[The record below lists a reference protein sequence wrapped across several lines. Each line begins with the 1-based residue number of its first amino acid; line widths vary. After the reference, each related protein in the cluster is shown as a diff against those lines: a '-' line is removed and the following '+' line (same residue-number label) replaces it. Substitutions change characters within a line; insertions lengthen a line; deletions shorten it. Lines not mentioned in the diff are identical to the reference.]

1 MPIYEIHESHG
12 IHEKREI
19 DKSKGSRRPRRRVV
33 VRLDVRALWD
43 RLDTLNRSQR
53 WLARKIGVSPGY
65 LSELVGEGRAP
76 SGRIRRRMQRALGV
90 EDFRELFI
98 LEEHHDQ

>member
-1 MPIYEIHESHG
+1 MPRHEIHETCG
-12 IHEKREI
+12 IDRTEN
-19 DKSKGSRRPRRRVV
+19 SRRSRRRVV
-33 VRLDVRALWD
+33 VRLDARALWD

-90 EDFRELFI
+90 EDFHELFI
-98 LEEHHDQ
+98 LEEHYEDE

>member
-1 MPIYEIHESHG
+1 MTRHEQHETCG
-12 IHEKREI
+12 IDRTKN
-19 DKSKGSRRPRRRVV
+19 SRMPRRRVV
-33 VRLDVRALWD
+33 VRLNARTLWD

-53 WLARKIGVSPGY
+53 WLARMIGVSPGY

-90 EDFRELFI
+90 EDFHELFI
-98 LEEHHDQ
+98 LEEHHGDE

>member
-1 MPIYEIHESHG
+1 MSHHESHETCETHG
-12 IHEKREI
+12 IDR
-19 DKSKGSRRPRRRVV
+19 SRNSRRPRLRAI
-33 VRLDVRALWD
+33 VRLDARALWD

-65 LSELVGEGRAP
+65 LSMLIGERRAP

-90 EDFRELFI
+90 EDFGELFT
-98 LEEHHDQ
+98 LEECNDE

>member
-1 MPIYEIHESHG
+1 MSHHESHETCETHG
-12 IHEKREI
+12 IDR
-19 DKSKGSRRPRRRVV
+19 SKNSRRPRRRAI
-33 VRLDVRALWD
+33 VRLDARALWD

-65 LSELVGEGRAP
+65 LSMLIGEGRAP

-90 EDFRELFI
+90 EDFGELFT
-98 LEEHHDQ
+98 LEECNDE